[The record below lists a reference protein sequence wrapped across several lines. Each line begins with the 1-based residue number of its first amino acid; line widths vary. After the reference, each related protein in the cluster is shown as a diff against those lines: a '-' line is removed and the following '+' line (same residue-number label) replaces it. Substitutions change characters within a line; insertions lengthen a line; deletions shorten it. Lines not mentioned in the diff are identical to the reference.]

1 MPAKTRWIIT
11 TTGQP
16 PLADVVPALRKAGLE
31 VEDVMDA
38 IGIVTGSCA
47 ANKVAAL
54 RKVAGVSDV
63 AADGPVGVGPPDG
76 HIS

>member
-31 VEDVMDA
+31 VEEVMDA
-38 IGIVTGSCA
+38 IGIVTGFCVA
-47 ANKVAAL
+47 AKAAAL
-54 RKVAGVSDV
+54 RKVQGVSDV
-63 AADGPVGVGPPDG
+63 AADGAVNVGRPDAEV
-76 HIS
+76 S